1 MTRVRAVADGTRGS
15 IIAIVNGL
23 AFSGGDA
30 AFIYEGFAR

>member
-1 MTRVRAVADGTRGS
+1 VVVADGTRGP

-30 AFIYEGFAR
+30 AFIYERFAR